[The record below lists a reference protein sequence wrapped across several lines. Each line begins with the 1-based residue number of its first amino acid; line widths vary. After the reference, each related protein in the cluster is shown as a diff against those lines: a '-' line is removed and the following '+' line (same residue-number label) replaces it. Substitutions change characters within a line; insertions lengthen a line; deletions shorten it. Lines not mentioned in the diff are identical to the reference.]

1 LIPKTIHQIWIG
13 PKPAPKD
20 MMETW
25 RQHHPDWDYCLWN
38 ESNIDVPLR
47 NQAHYEMM
55 SNLGG
60 KADILRYEILSR
72 HGGIYVDADLTCL
85 KPLDA
90 SFLEDSFF
98 AAFENEKWRPG
109 LIANGILGAVPGHP
123 VMESMIER
131 ISGLDPGRLRE
142 SCPAID
148 TGPYALTEV
157 LEAYEGPK
165 KIYPSHWFY
174 PEHIAEV
181 FPNPEYVYARHDW
194 YSDYPSLALV
204 MVIDRDSTDLWRS
217 LPRFKP
223 HIASFRIGLTDPNA
237 SECRRA
243 IESVFGNLPGE
254 IVELGGKDREDAW
267 PTMLKAVRGQA
278 EFALVSESNAVL
290 YDFRRSRLTADTDS
304 YLIMDH
310 CGARQKPAVRM
321 VRADGKWRFSG
332 GSLSSIHKDEPG
344 GESVLLENCHMLR
357 FESLSEGTSGH
368 KGEEEILLES
378 LERCPGDPETLFYL
392 GQYSQDM
399 GDYSRAI
406 DSFGR
411 CSEADGWPLQR
422 WEACWRV
429 VRCHQLMGAPW
440 AVIEQTLMEAHRLD
454 PERAEPLLELG
465 LGDLSQKRY
474 ERASDFLRRAAS
486 LSTPERTFY
495 HDPSTRQKALEQ
507 LNISAFYAERY
518 EEGLRAGLKALQA
531 EVTILPREQVINNI
545 GYYLDTMEIP
555 KLLLPRDRISC
566 AVPNAGTRYDFC
578 MPVDEFSR

>member
-13 PKPAPKD
+13 PKPAPKAVMD
-20 MMETW
+20 TW
-25 RQHHPDWDYCLWN
+25 RQKHPDWECRLWN
-38 ESNIDVPLR
+38 EATIDFPLQ
-47 NQAHYEMM
+47 NQAQYEKM

-60 KADILRYEILSR
+60 KADILRYEILQR
-72 HGGIYVDADLTCL
+72 HGGVYVDADLTCL

-90 SFLEDSFF
+90 SFLEHPFF

-109 LIANGILGAVPGHP
+109 LVANGILGVVPEHP
-123 VMESMIER
+123 VMEKMIER
-131 ISGLDPGRLRE
+131 INDLDPDTLGE

-157 LEAYEGPK
+157 LEAYEGATR
-165 KIYPSHWFY
+165 IYSSHLFY
-174 PEHIAEV
+174 PEHMADV
-181 FPNPEYVYARHDW
+181 FSNPEYVYARHDW
-194 YSDYPSLALV
+194 YSDYPTLALV

-223 HIASFRIGLTDPNA
+223 HIASYCIGLTDRNTP
-237 SECRRA
+237 ECRGA
-243 IESVFGNLPGE
+243 IENILGNLPGE
-254 IVELGGKDREDAW
+254 IVEIRGKNREDAW

-278 EFALVSESNAVL
+278 EFALFSQSNAVL
-290 YDFRRSRLTADTDS
+290 YDFRRSQLTADTDS

-310 CGARQKPAVRM
+310 CGARQSPAVRM
-321 VRADGKWRFSG
+321 VRVDGEWRFSG
-332 GSLSSIHKDEPG
+332 GSSPSIHEHG
-344 GESVLLENCHMLR
+344 CESVLLDNCHMLR
-357 FESLSEGTSGH
+357 FTSRPTNSRRLH
-368 KGEEEILLES
+368 GEEEILLEE
-378 LERCPGDPETLFYL
+378 LDRRPGNPEILFYL
-392 GQYSQDM
+392 GQFYQDT

-555 KLLLPRDRISC
+555 
-566 AVPNAGTRYDFC
+566 
-578 MPVDEFSR
+578 